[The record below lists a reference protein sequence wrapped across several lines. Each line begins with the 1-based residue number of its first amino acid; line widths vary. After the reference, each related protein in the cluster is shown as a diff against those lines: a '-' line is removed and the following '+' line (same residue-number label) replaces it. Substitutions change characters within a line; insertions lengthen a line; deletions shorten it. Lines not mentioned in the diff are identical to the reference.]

1 MLTPRFL
8 SVGSVCLT
16 VKRKTAGSYIN
27 SRWQEGTET
36 TIKIKANVQ
45 PNLSGR
51 DVRTLPEGDR
61 SKKTIKL
68 YTTSDLVMAEQGE
81 LLEGDKVLW
90 KGEWYEVRA
99 TFPYEMCVLNHTK
112 AICVRSDYRDRCSQF
127 ILHKHRR

>member
-16 VKRKTAGSYIN
+16 VKRKTAGSYVN

-81 LLEGDKVLW
+81 LLEGCIVTGKQI
-90 KGEWYEVRA
+90 GRA
-99 TFPYEMCVLNHTK
+99 HV
-112 AICVRSDYRDRCSQF
+112 
-127 ILHKHRR
+127 

>member
-16 VKRKTAGSYIN
+16 VKRKTAGSYVN

-90 KGEWYEVRA
+90 KGEWWVFLISLLLSSGGFRVIMRKDEEDNQGPKN
-99 TFPYEMCVLNHTK
+99 PY
-112 AICVRSDYRDRCSQF
+112 SGDRV
-127 ILHKHRR
+127 

>member
-16 VKRKTAGSYIN
+16 VKRKTAGSYVN

-68 YTTSDLVMAEQGE
+68 YTTSDINVAEQGE

-99 TFPYEMCVLNHTK
+99 TFPYEMGVLNHTK
-112 AICVRSDYRDRCSQF
+112 AICVREETT
-127 ILHKHRR
+127 